1 MAVSRLSQ
9 QSIQQ
14 AFPKGNTVWDG
25 TTATSSYDS
34 LGSVL
39 VPSGGLATITFAS
52 IPQTYTHLQI
62 KSFARSTRT
71 STGGFDQALVRFNGD
86 SATNYASH
94 YLEGNGASA
103 TSGGSGGISS
113 IWGAVNMP
121 WAGYTANS
129 FGVGVLDILD
139 YANTNKNKTAKTLA
153 GFDANGSGFLTLWSG
168 VWLKAGSGV
177 TSDAITSITLVAQS
191 HLFVEYSSFSLYGIK

>member
-9 QSIQQ
+9 QSLQQ
-14 AFPKGNTVWDG
+14 AFPKGNTFWDG
-25 TTATSSYDS
+25 TTATSAFDN
-34 LGSVL
+34 LGTVLLSASASSV
-39 VPSGGLATITFAS
+39 TFS
-52 IPQTYTHLQI
+52 NIPATYTHLQI

-71 STGGFDQALVRFNGD
+71 STGGFDQAFVRFNGD
-86 SATNYASH
+86 SGTNYSSH
-94 YLEGNGASA
+94 YLEANGTSA
-103 TSGGSGGISS
+103 TAGGSADISN

-168 VWLKAGSGV
+168 SWRNNS
-177 TSDAITSITLVAQS
+177 AITSITLVAQN
-191 HLFVEYSSFSLYGIK
+191 HLFAEYSSFSLYGIK